1 MRHTQLQPLPAAA
14 TGCSKV
20 HDTMRASKQH
30 GCAPPPCRDL
40 EEAQQRFASC
50 HCVCVCVC
58 ARPHSEYFLAF
69 DWKSHLH
76 AALLFS
82 LLLLILPAP
91 QATQWVPEA
100 KGSFPNEQPTCC
112 SAALPLCTLHLTT
125 LLPLNPVCVCLCL
138 CVCVSVCLFGACVR
152 ACVMLLRFCCG
163 AGFSQEDLNEVD
175 EAIDEI
181 RFQVSRQVRRVGPFF
196 QLLVCSIRKPA
207 VD

>member
-1 MRHTQLQPLPAAA
+1 MPLLPAATSRRPNKGLCLGEA
-14 TGCSKV
+14 KA
-20 HDTMRASKQH
+20 MRVAMPSCVRMSV
-30 GCAPPPCRDL
+30 CAPALRVL
-40 EEAQQRFASC
+40 F
-50 HCVCVCVC
+50 
-58 ARPHSEYFLAF
+58 AF
-69 DWKSHLH
+69 DWKSH
-76 AALLFS
+76 ANAVLLLS
-82 LLLLILPAP
+82 LLLLFSPAP
-91 QATQWVPEA
+91 QATQWALEA

-181 RFQVSRQVRRVGPFF
+181 RFQVSRQVRQVGPFF
-196 QLLVCSIRKPA
+196 SCLFVCSIRKPA